1 VALEWSGPLTSY
13 NKRSIDGWAIQA
25 HAGDTVPVTS
35 LPQPLKFQRL
45 TAGGHDNA
53 EVGLANIQKVWS
65 VDGSQMWG
73 AGIFDEDDP
82 AAVLLAG
89 KVDKG
94 LVNQISVDLY
104 DCTVVPGEM
113 DGRPTNLVTEWT
125 LSSATLLA
133 DPKFHDARIA
143 LTAAPTE
150 VAAAAASGQVV
161 ACKATGVALT
171 FGLVTSKIQLTRE
184 SITAGAIGTP
194 PPALAPTPTPAGDV
208 DAEVRLR
215 LAKAAALMSGLGR

>member
-1 VALEWSGPLTSY
+1 MALEWSGPMTSY
-13 NKRSIDGWAIQA
+13 NTRSIDGWSVQA
-25 HAGDTVPVTS
+25 HAGDTPPHTS
-35 LPQPLKFQRL
+35 LPLPLKFQRM

-53 EVGLANIQKVWS
+53 EVGLANIQKIWS
-65 VDGSQMWG
+65 TDGQMWG

-104 DCTVVPGEM
+104 DCVVEPDNV
-113 DGRPTNLVTEWT
+113 DGRPTNVVTEWT

-143 LTAAPTE
+143 LTSAPDT
-150 VAAAAASGQVV
+150 VTAAAAGSGQVV
-161 ACKATGVALT
+161 CARATGVSLSLGIGASRITLA
-171 FGLVTSKIQLTRE
+171 RE
-184 SITAGAIGTP
+184 SVTAGGTP
-194 PPALAPTPTPAGDV
+194 AVSVAD
-208 DAEVRLR
+208 R
-215 LAKAAALMSGLGR
+215 LAAARASMGV